1 MNNLSVMLPN
11 SWVWIFKTRILRP
24 RRAKNY
30 QKSKWVSYLAQS
42 CSCIQLSSRNIKINK
57 NLSSKHPKLEKVTL
71 KGWSSYLHPFF
82 PPGGKTKADKLQWW
96 KSSVFLV
103 SWEKKDVVTKST
115 QAEPKASLLSFLG
128 RSGLCTGQLFAIN
141 RSWLI
146 SRCCSGFSP
155 PQLLIIHLF
164 ECYRV

>member
-1 MNNLSVMLPN
+1 MEAAFAKLVYKANSNIQIMNNLSVMLPN
-11 SWVWIFKTRILRP
+11 SWVWIFKTRILWP

-57 NLSSKHPKLEKVTL
+57 NLSLKHPKLEKVTL

-82 PPGGKTKADKLQWW
+82 PPGGRTKADKLQWW

-103 SWEKKDVVTKST
+103 SWEKKGRRNQKHASRAKSIPV
-115 QAEPKASLLSFLG
+115 EFFGMEWSLHWS
-128 RSGLCTGQLFAIN
+128 
-141 RSWLI
+141 
-146 SRCCSGFSP
+146 
-155 PQLLIIHLF
+155 IICHK
-164 ECYRV
+164 